1 MTRPATSIATTSA
14 QTTGSIFPPAP
25 GNGTVSSSLASGTTY
40 SAEFLRRLP
49 LTWDFYLFRLNLR
62 FKRSRTSPTSTNTYD
77 TTLRTRTLTNAPT
90 SSATETVAAAAPP
103 SKPLTPEETAGVAI
117 GSTAGIL
124 LAIVAAIFVARRYH
138 AIHAAKRGSGGSSG
152 VYPKEAYLYDPSLG
166 ENGGSGTA
174 SDEALIFM
182 SGGASGLPS
191 TGSRT
196 PPRVPKNSR
205 EYDPRGWLNISAQ
218 NYSDPGNPWIDD
230 PFKDPED
237 PFVDWRGSDA
247 ITSPSDNGDALVA
260 GVVDVATQ
268 YLQDEAVSRAKGL

>member
-1 MTRPATSIATTSA
+1 M
-14 QTTGSIFPPAP
+14 
-25 GNGTVSSSLASGTTY
+25 
-40 SAEFLRRLP
+40 
-49 LTWDFYLFRLNLR
+49 
-62 FKRSRTSPTSTNTYD
+62 STNTYD

-90 SSATETVAAAAPP
+90 SSATETEAAAAPP

-138 AIHAAKRGSGGSSG
+138 AIHTAKRASGGSSG
-152 VYPKEAYLYDPSLG
+152 IYPKLGYLYDPSLG
-166 ENGGSGTA
+166 ENGGSGSA
-174 SDEALIFM
+174 SDDALIFM

-218 NYSDPGNPWIDD
+218 NYSDPGNPWRED
-230 PFKDPED
+230 PFRDPED
-237 PFVDWRGSDA
+237 PFRDPFRDWRGSDA
-247 ITSPSDNGDALVA
+247 ITSPSDPGSDLVA
-260 GVVDVATQ
+260 EVTKYAAGPQRPLPPVPASLTPLFRDHLKA
-268 YLQDEAVSRAKGL
+268 